1 MKTMEQT
8 ITEEMKLWEKEFGLD
23 LPTEQ
28 EIEEM
33 AKYFLENE

>member
-8 ITEEMKLWEKEFGLD
+8 IAEEMKLWEEEMKLNI
-23 LPTEQ
+23 PTES

-33 AKYFLENE
+33 AKYFLKD

>member
-1 MKTMEQT
+1 MLLVKMWE
-8 ITEEMKLWEKEFGLD
+8 IEMGLNI
-23 LPTEQ
+23 PTES